1 MAEERKETK
10 KQDKK
15 LTPKQT
21 VIQIL
26 KFVAFSMGAGI
37 IQFVTFTLLTEF
49 TSFPY
54 WARYLPSLV
63 LSVLYNFTVNR
74 RYTFKSAT
82 NVPIAMLKVAFY
94 YCLFTPLSTYLGH
107 LATNA
112 GVNDYIVEITTM
124 LCNLVTEFLVCRF
137 WVYRGSINTN
147 SLAKKEEAAQ
157 QAEKK
162 NEK

>member
-1 MAEERKETK
+1 MDNEKSK
-10 KQDKK
+10 VK

-21 VIQIL
+21 AVQVA

-37 IQFVTFTLLTEF
+37 IQFVTFTLLTEL
-49 TSFPY
+49 TDLSY
-54 WARYLPSLV
+54 WLRYLPSLV

-82 NVPIAMLKVAFY
+82 NVPIAMLKVALY
-94 YCLFTPLSTYLGH
+94 YCIFTPLSTYLGH

-112 GVNDYIVEITTM
+112 GANDYLVEIVTM

-137 WVYRGSINTN
+137 WVYRNSINTN
-147 SLAKKEEAAQ
+147 SLAKKETSQ
-157 QAEKK
+157 
-162 NEK
+162 NEQKS

>member
-1 MAEERKETK
+1 MAEKQTTEK
-10 KQDKK
+10 KSK
-15 LTPKQT
+15 LTPQQT
-21 VIQIL
+21 IVQIA
-26 KFVAFSMGAGI
+26 KFVAFSLGAGI
-37 IQFVTFTLLTEF
+37 IQIVTFTLLTEL
-49 TSFPY
+49 TELPY
-54 WARYLPSLV
+54 WACYLPSLV

-107 LATNA
+107 LATGA

-137 WVYRGSINTN
+137 WVYRNSINTN
-147 SLAKKEEAAQ
+147 KL
-157 QAEKK
+157 AEKDR
-162 NEK
+162 EKEAEKTAKS